1 MARVAESATIALDLG
16 GRVVQVVVRRS
27 ALARRTAIRIDP
39 VRGVVLVLPARASRA
54 EAERFLLA
62 HRAWV
67 AERLAQLPAGQSLE
81 PGHRI
86 AILGEP
92 HLIRHCPAAR
102 RGVWVE
108 NGELLVSGLAEQVP
122 RRVTAFLRAHART
135 VIARHVADLA
145 ARLGRPAGRL
155 TIRDTSSRWGSCSA
169 RGDLSFSW
177 RLVMA
182 PEWVLVYV
190 VAHELAH
197 LVEMN
202 HSPAFW
208 AVVATL
214 SPDAKRAR
222 TWLKRHGAGLHL
234 IG

>member
-1 MARVAESATIALDLG
+1 VARIADSATIGLDVG

-27 ALARRTAIRIDP
+27 ALARRTAIRVDP
-39 VRGVVLVLPARASRA
+39 VRGVVLVLPVRASRA
-54 EAERFLLA
+54 DAERFLLA

-67 AERLAQLPAGQSLE
+67 AERVAQLPAGQSLE
-81 PGHRI
+81 PGQAI

-102 RGVWVE
+102 RGVWIE
-108 NGELLVSGLAEQVP
+108 AGELRVSGLADQVP
-122 RRVTAFLRAHART
+122 RRVAAFLRAHARK
-135 VIARHVADLA
+135 VIARHVAELS
-145 ARLGRPAGRL
+145 ARLGRPVGRL
-155 TIRDTSSRWGSCSA
+155 TLRDTKSRWGSCSA

-177 RLVMA
+177 RLVLA
-182 PEWVLVYV
+182 PEWVLAYV
-190 VAHELAH
+190 VAHEVAH

-208 AVVATL
+208 AVVASM
-214 SPDAKRAR
+214 SPEAKQARA
-222 TWLKRHGAGLHL
+222 WLKRHGAGLHL